1 MKSKDCLIVG
11 YGVVGSNIDAELAP
25 LNMEVYDKYKP
36 SVTTKTKDKY
46 DFGFICVD
54 TPLSSDD
61 GQVDITEV
69 RNAVNENDC
78 GIYIIKSTC
87 PVGFIDELKAETGK
101 HIVYSPEFYGG
112 TQHCNNFEFAFTV
125 IGGDVD
131 DCVKVQQLFQLVYDA
146 RHKFYITD
154 AKTAAMVKFMDN
166 SWLATKVTFCCDFY
180 RACKKAGVNYEQLR
194 ELWVADPRVNPA
206 HTFVYEDTPFFNS
219 HCLNKDVPSIANQFD
234 MDLLKAVVDINKT
247 YKPDDVKTV

>member
-11 YGVVGSNIDAELAP
+11 YGVVGSNIDKELAP
-25 LNMEVYDKYKP
+25 LKMEIYDKYKP
-36 SVTTKTKDKY
+36 NVTTKSKDRY

-54 TPLSSDD
+54 TPLSSPD
-61 GQVDITEV
+61 GQVDVTEV
-69 RNAVNENDC
+69 RNAVIDNKCD
-78 GIYIIKSTC
+78 IYIIKSTC
-87 PVGFIDELKAETGK
+87 HVGFIDELKAETGK

-125 IGGDVD
+125 IGGDVE
-131 DCVKVQQLFQLVYDA
+131 DCVKVQQLFQLGYDA
-146 RHKFYITD
+146 RHRFYITD
-154 AKTAAMVKFMDN
+154 AKTASMVKFMDN

-180 RACKKAGVNYEQLR
+180 RACQKAGVNYEQLR

-234 MDLLKAVVDINKT
+234 MDLLKAVVDINNT
-247 YKPDDVKTV
+247 YKPDDLKNA